1 MDEPCLLI
9 DACSSGSLEVK
20 LSQLGNNP
28 DFTFPKGNM
37 KLASLESPAGIKGVT
52 TAWLIRH
59 SLDTHFEANVGYFRF
74 ILLTYGIDYI

>member
-37 KLASLESPAGIKGVT
+37 KLASLESPAGPGVVAHT
-52 TAWLIRH
+52 FNPSTPEAEAGGFLSSRSAW
-59 SLDTHFEANVGYFRF
+59 STE
-74 ILLTYGIDYI
+74 